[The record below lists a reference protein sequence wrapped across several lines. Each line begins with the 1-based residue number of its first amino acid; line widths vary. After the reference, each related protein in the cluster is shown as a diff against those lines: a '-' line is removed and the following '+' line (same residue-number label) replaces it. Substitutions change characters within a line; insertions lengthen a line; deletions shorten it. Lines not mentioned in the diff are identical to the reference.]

1 MTGQL
6 KTIMNI
12 RRDEL
17 PFSLFMFTYF
27 FLIITNFW
35 ILKPL
40 KKGLFIG
47 FYKVREGVDLFSW
60 HLLGSQA
67 ELLAKVLNMVVAF
80 FAVIVFTWL
89 ARKFRRQ
96 QLTYIFSVFIAFC
109 LIIFSFV
116 INKPNDLTVWLFY
129 LFGDLF
135 NTLMVAT
142 FFSFLNDS
150 VNTDSAKR
158 LYGLVVLGGV
168 TGGVFGTQFV
178 RIWIDD
184 MTMISWLWISLF
196 ITILIALIA
205 GLAGRMVKENNFDE
219 IKSKPTINDKTI
231 KTNAAIE
238 GAKLVFKSKYLLAIV
253 GIVGF
258 YEILSTVMDFQF
270 SATIEHYLHTEEAI
284 GKQFATVFSI
294 TNIVALVVQ
303 LFLTSFIMTKFG
315 LTVALL
321 ILPCAIMFGSFTFL
335 AFPILWVGSFL
346 NTADNGFSYS
356 INQSAKEAL
365 YVPTSRD
372 EKYKAKAFIDMFVQR
387 FAKALAVGI
396 SLLITTIFRD
406 FSSIRWLSLITII
419 VVVIW
424 ILVVRFAGNK
434 FNELAPSKKND

>member
-1 MTGQL
+1 MSGPL
-6 KTIMNI
+6 KSLMNI

-17 PFSLFMFTYF
+17 PFSLLMFGYF
-27 FLIITNFW
+27 FLIITTFW

-47 FYKVREGVDLFSW
+47 FYKESGGVDLFSW
-60 HLLGSQA
+60 FLLGSQA
-67 ELLAKVLNMVVAF
+67 ELLAKVLNMVIAF
-80 FAVIVFTWL
+80 FAVILFTWL

-96 QLTYIFSVFIAFC
+96 QLTYIFSILIVAC
-109 LIIFSFV
+109 LVAFSFV
-116 INKPNDLTVWLFY
+116 ISNPGDLTVWSFY

-142 FFSFLNDS
+142 FFAFLNDS
-150 VNTDSAKR
+150 VNASSAKR

-184 MTMISWLWISLF
+184 LTMISWLWICLLG
-196 ITILIALIA
+196 TVLIAVISGIA
-205 GLAGRMVKENNFDE
+205 GRLVPQDNLESIQQPNQNKDTGS
-219 IKSKPTINDKTI
+219 KS
-231 KTNAAIE
+231 NAAIE

-258 YEILSTVMDFQF
+258 YEIISTIMDFQF
-270 SATIEHYLHTEEAI
+270 TATIEHYLSTEDAI
-284 GKQFATVFSI
+284 SQHFATIFSI
-294 TNIVALVVQ
+294 TNIVALTVQ
-303 LFLTSFIMTKFG
+303 LFLTSFIMTRLG

-321 ILPCAIMFGSFTFL
+321 VLPCVIMLGSFSFL

-346 NTADNGFSYS
+346 NTADNAFNYS

-372 EKYKAKAFIDMFVQR
+372 EKYKAKAFIDMFVYR
-387 FAKALAVGI
+387 FSKALAVGV
-396 SLLITTIFRD
+396 SLIITTLFRD
-406 FSSIRWLSLITII
+406 FSTIRWLSFITILI
-419 VVVIW
+419 VVVW
-424 ILVVRFAGNK
+424 IIVVRFAGNK
-434 FNELAPSKKND
+434 FNDMTSDNKND